1 MAFNDLLVVIPH
13 SGILIPPEIPI
24 NALSDEFEKFT
35 VDIDW
40 HTHWLY
46 DFRDILD
53 NSQMIFPYCSLIL
66 EANRNPDILEDSV
79 PLKNRLAKDLYK
91 KGEEPDITLK
101 QLLARKY
108 LKPFHYDISK
118 KIVKDKIN
126 FMLDGHSTVTSHG
139 VADNQIELMNYQV
152 SPINSTKT
160 VFCPDAFI
168 EIYAEE
174 LAKMLPEIKISV
186 NESEFDTVYGHVCG
200 QHSINSMKRKGARV
214 PAILQ
219 ETNQK
224 LYMNRDM
231 TPDIFAIETLRR
243 VFAESL
249 STMITKINNYL

>member
-1 MAFNDLLVVIPH
+1 MEFNDLLVVIPH
-13 SGILIPPEIPI
+13 SGTLIPSDIPI
-24 NALSDEFEKFT
+24 DSLSDEFAEFT
-35 VDIDW
+35 SDIDW
-40 HTHWLY
+40 YTDRLY
-46 DFRDILD
+46 DFRDMLG
-53 NSQMIFPYCSLIL
+53 NSQIIFPYCSLIL

-79 PLKNRLAKDLYK
+79 PLNNRLGKNLYRR
-91 KGEEPDITLK
+91 GEEPDIK
-101 QLLARKY
+101 FRQLLARKY
-108 LKPFHYDISK
+108 LKPFHDDISK

-152 SPINSTKT
+152 SPIDSMKT
-160 VFCPDAFI
+160 VFSPDAFI

-174 LAKMLPEIKISV
+174 LAKKLPEIKISV
-186 NESEFDTVYGHVCG
+186 NESEFDSVYGHVCG
-200 QHSINSMKRKGARV
+200 KHSINSMKRKGARV

-249 STMITKINNYL
+249 STMITKVNNYL

>member
-1 MAFNDLLVVIPH
+1 MVFNDLLVVTPH
-13 SGILIPPEIPI
+13 SGILIPPEIAI
-24 NALSDEFEKFT
+24 DTLSDEFEKFT

-118 KIVKDKIN
+118 KIVKYKIN

-152 SPINSTKT
+152 SPIDSTKT
-160 VFCPDAFI
+160 IFSPDAFI

-200 QHSINSMKRKGARV
+200 QHSTNSMKRKGARV

-249 STMITKINNYL
+249 STMITKVNNY